1 MKRYTE
7 LKNKMEIN
15 TNFENYEKFNEPINK
30 QNLISEI
37 ELVSLIPSY
46 SHSQQQQQQQEQ
58 EKQRQ
63 ELLFTDW
70 EQGFNIMSN
79 LDIDKFWSILAQ
91 LKNYST
97 TTSSIDN

>member
-1 MKRYTE
+1 M
-7 LKNKMEIN
+7 
-15 TNFENYEKFNEPINK
+15 
-30 QNLISEI
+30 ISEI

-46 SHSQQQQQQQEQ
+46 SQQQQQQQEQ

-91 LKNYST
+91 LKK
-97 TTSSIDN
+97 